1 MDESITKKNGLV
13 YSDDENCVVGID
25 SASSEFTGT
34 VPYGPKRIEEE
45 AFSCC
50 SLKNIALPESIESVG
65 ANLFCNST
73 ELETVC
79 LPGNLKELSPF
90 MFCGCKSLVK
100 VDMPVEVEDFTEGLF
115 AECSSLKEI
124 PFCNGVKTLPE
135 GVFDGCSAVTTMV
148 IPDSVTK
155 ICTGAIVNCE
165 SLTTIVLPKG
175 LVELEDNWLK
185 DCPNL
190 RHIRISDENQNFKT
204 DEECQVLY
212 KKNSGGIETV
222 LIRIENKDQNEVPT
236 LKDDLEET
244 PSIISYDE
252 AEDDNNEDVEIILNE
267 NEKIGAPVENEIEE
281 PVNNA
286 SQVSEEVAMTDAG
299 SDEKSMEDKLAEI
312 LGQNKMYDEGNF
324 SIMDIPEASEEEIEN
339 SKLESKG
346 EEEYTHTPV
355 VQIEVPVEREGSM
368 EDRLKEIMGQEEN
381 AEGFSI
387 FDIPVASDAELEAN
401 KLMTGEDAELVE
413 ADPETTEEDA
423 GEVPAP
429 VASSA
434 ESSSDKIFMQ
444 NLMFET
450 AKAAQQ
456 NTGIQRDT
464 QRILFVF
471 AENVVETDLGSK
483 FSKRLERCC
492 QKLAKIHGF
501 TAIYFLHNVR
511 LDTDKFI
518 SQFEEFMRDKDV
530 VIACEGGNLLDIS
543 DRTKILAGKVG
554 ISLTKESIENEI
566 SQASDPSVSCLKLLI
581 QDNLAD

>member
-1 MDESITKKNGLV
+1 MDESISKKNGLV
-13 YSDDENCVVGID
+13 YSDEEKCVVGID

-45 AFSCC
+45 AFSCS
-50 SLKNIALPESIESVG
+50 SLKNIVLPESVESVG

-73 ELETVC
+73 ELESVC
-79 LPGNLKELSPF
+79 LPANLRELSPF
-90 MFCGCKSLVK
+90 MFCGCKALLK
-100 VDMPVEVEDFTEGLF
+100 VEMPVEVEDFTEGLF

-135 GVFDGCSAVTTMV
+135 GVFDGCTSVTTMV

-155 ICTGAIVNCE
+155 ICSNAIVGCT
-165 SLTTIVLPKG
+165 SLTTIVLPKE
-175 LVELEDNWLK
+175 LVELEDNWMK
-185 DCPNL
+185 DCPNVK
-190 RHIRISDENQNFKT
+190 HIRISEDNPNFKT

-212 KKNSGGIETV
+212 KKNSGGIDTV
-222 LIRIENKDQNEVPT
+222 LMRIENKDESSIPS
-236 LKDDLEET
+236 LKEDIEET

-252 AEDDNNEDVEIILNE
+252 SEDEVTEDTEIILSDD
-267 NEKIGAPVENEIEE
+267 EKIESSADNESDQTDNDMQKVSGGAE
-281 PVNNA
+281 
-286 SQVSEEVAMTDAG
+286 MTTTD
-299 SDEKSMEDKLAEI
+299 STEKSMEDKLAEI

-324 SIMDIPEASEEEIEN
+324 SIMDIPEATEEEIEN
-339 SKLESKG
+339 SKLESRG
-346 EEEYTHTPV
+346 EEEYSHTPV
-355 VQIEVPVEREGSM
+355 IQIEVPVEREGSM

-401 KLMTGEDAELVE
+401 KIMAGEDAELVE
-413 ADPETTEEDA
+413 ADPETTDDEAES
-423 GEVPAP
+423 VPAP
-429 VASSA
+429 VAPEPSG
-434 ESSSDKIFMQ
+434 DKMFMQ

-450 AKAAQQ
+450 TKVVQQ
-456 NTGIQRDT
+456 NTGIERDS

-471 AENVVETDLGSK
+471 AENVVETEIGSK

-501 TAIYFLHNVR
+501 TAIYFLHEVR

-518 SQFEEFMRDKDV
+518 AQFEEFMKDKDI

-566 SQASDPSVSCLKLLI
+566 SQAADPSVPCLKLLI